1 MKASTILL
9 ILMFLVTFVPFNIGG
24 EDVSAFEYDSLR
36 NEGYV
41 AHIVNESNWD
51 SVPDDEQVDGPHED
65 PAKCVC
71 KGTGKITHGDGHQTE
86 CPYHGDGNDDAD
98 DRDDKPQPDRTS
110 SCECNTSTTYC
121 NCKAVHG
128 ECPCSKRAST
138 VGDIDPIG
146 KSPVSKTLPSE
157 DKVDE
162 TEAVDQH
169 SDSGAEPQPLPSQ
182 HGEGSDVQRYTR
194 LPKVNANPIVITT
207 PEPFNGMVSPFAAT
221 HFTKERQ
228 VVMFTASWCGPCI
241 MWKSEEK
248 PKLIKVKWVVS
259 EDKNAHI
266 RMIDIDASE
275 ENAMLYERYGEGFVP
290 SFHLFLKG
298 QKRPMEIPAV
308 GYHTAKEVSD
318 LYYAEGGKR

>member
-24 EDVSAFEYDSLR
+24 DDVVAFDYDRLS

-41 AHIVNESNWD
+41 AHVVNESNWD

-65 PAKCVC
+65 PDKCVC
-71 KGTGKITHGDGHQTE
+71 KGTGKITHGDGHQTP
-86 CPYHGDGNDDAD
+86 CPYHGDGAD
-98 DRDDKPQPDRTS
+98 DDDGSDDKPTPDRTV

-128 ECPCSKRAST
+128 ECPCPKRPAAK
-138 VGDIDPIG
+138 GDENPIG
-146 KSPVSKTLPSE
+146 KTPVSKPLE
-157 DKVDE
+157 EKVN
-162 TEAVDQH
+162 EASAGKH
-169 SDSGAEPQPLPSQ
+169 TDSGDKPTSNTIEKF
-182 HGEGSDVQRYTR
+182 EGIQKYNR
-194 LPKVNANPIVITT
+194 LPKVSNNPIVVNT

-228 VVMFTASWCGPCI
+228 VIMFTASWCGPCI
-241 MWKSEEK
+241 SWKENEK
-248 PKLIKVKWVVS
+248 PQLIAVKWIVS
-259 EDKNAHI
+259 EKKDAHI

-298 QKRPMEIPAV
+298 EKRPPVNPMERPAV
-308 GYHTAKEVSD
+308 GYHTAKQVSD
-318 LYYAEGGKR
+318 LYYAEGGKK